1 MRLVQYVKGS
11 RRRLGVVVGDQVAD
25 IAALAEVVVLRE
37 RGFRGHRATRLAG
50 LTAPV
55 EIADFLALGDAAV
68 GLAGEVAAAVEAADP
83 DQRGAWVADGLVSD
97 LEDLS
102 YAPPFSADSSFWC
115 IGLNYADHVA
125 EQAGRTPSQH
135 PGIFIR
141 QPDSF
146 VGHRQPLLRPTEV
159 SVDLDFEGELAIV
172 IGKPGHRITAERAL
186 DHVFGYTVFN
196 DGSLRDFQ
204 KRGPELTPGKNFYHS
219 GALGP
224 WIVTADEVPH
234 PQEIDYTTTLA
245 GEVMQSANT
254 RDMIFDIVAV
264 IVAISEYAHLQPGD
278 VIATG
283 TAAGVGFRRTPPRF
297 MQPGET
303 VRIEFDGVGALE
315 NPVVEETDELTP
327 R

>member
-37 RGFRGHRATRLAG
+37 RGYRGHRATRLAE
-50 LTAPV
+50 LSAPV
-55 EIADFLALGDAAV
+55 EIADFLALGEASTD
-68 GLAGEVAAAVEAADP
+68 LAGAVAAAVESAGA
-83 DQRGAWVADGLVSD
+83 DQRGAWTADGVLSD
-97 LEDLS
+97 LADLT
-102 YAPPFSADSSFWC
+102 YAPPFTPDSSFWC

-125 EQAGRTPSQH
+125 EQAGRAVAPYAD
-135 PGIFIR
+135 IFIR
-141 QPDSF
+141 LPDTF
-146 VGHRQPLLRPTEV
+146 VGHGEPLLRPTDV
-159 SVDLDFEGELAIV
+159 SVDLDFEGELAVV
-172 IGKPGHRITAERAL
+172 IGKPGHRISREDAL
-186 DHVFGYTVFN
+186 DHVFGYTLFN

-204 KRGPELTPGKNFYHS
+204 KRGPGLTPGKNFYHS

-224 WIVTADEVPH
+224 WIITADEVPQ
-234 PQEIDYTTTLA
+234 PQELGYTTTLS

-254 RDMIFDIVAV
+254 RDMIFDIRAV
-264 IVAISEYAHLQPGD
+264 IVAVSEFAHLQPGD
-278 VIATG
+278 VISTG

-303 VRIEFDGVGALE
+303 VRIEFDGVGVLE
-315 NPVVEETDELTP
+315 NPIVEETDELAS